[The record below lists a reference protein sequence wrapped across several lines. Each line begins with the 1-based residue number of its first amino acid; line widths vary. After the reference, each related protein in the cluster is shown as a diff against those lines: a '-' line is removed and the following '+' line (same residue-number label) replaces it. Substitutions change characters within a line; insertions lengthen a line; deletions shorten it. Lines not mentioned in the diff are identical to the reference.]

1 MSERPEARAAESRL
15 KALLDEALDAKVTQG
30 LACVVTTAA
39 KDGPR
44 FSYACGKTHRDEGAF
59 DVDERTVF
67 DLASLTKVLSTTLLC
82 ASAVSEGKLSLDEEP
97 WPSWPG
103 VRVRNVLLHDG
114 GLLWWAPFFERVPS
128 LLVGL
133 PEGGED
139 VVREV
144 LATPLAH
151 AVESKTVY
159 SDLGFIA
166 LGALLEERLGQ
177 RLDRAFDEV
186 ARQAYGETG
195 LRYVPI
201 FEEGFHPAIPHV
213 AATSR
218 CPWRLRVLQGQ
229 VDDDNAFAMGGIA
242 GHAGLFG
249 DVSDVEAA
257 GRFHLAAA
265 MGRLEGPLA
274 ETLRAFASWDGPR
287 RLGYDRPTEGGST
300 GGALSSRGFGH
311 LGFTGTSLWLD
322 PEAPG
327 EDGALYVLLTNRVC
341 ESRMNQGIKELRPA
355 FHRAAREW
363 LEAVSS

>member
-1 MSERPEARAAESRL
+1 MPDAREAEARLR
-15 KALLDEALDAKVTQG
+15 ALLDDAVERGVTPG
-30 LACVVTTAA
+30 FSCVVASGA
-39 KDGPR
+39 PGGPR
-44 FSYACGKTHRDEGAF
+44 LTYAAGKTHRDPGAF

-82 ASAVSEGKLSLDEEP
+82 AHAVSEHALSLDEEP

-103 VRVRNVLLHDG
+103 VRVRNALLHDG
-114 GLLWWAPFFERVPS
+114 GLSWWAPFHERVPS
-128 LLVGL
+128 LFVGL
-133 PEGGED
+133 PEGAHV

-144 LATPLAH
+144 LATPLAR
-151 AVESKTVY
+151 AVGSETVY

-177 RLDRAFDEV
+177 RLDRAFDDV
-186 ARQAYGETG
+186 SRRAYGATG
-195 LRYVPI
+195 LRYVPL
-201 FEEGFHPAIPHV
+201 FEEGFHPSLPHV

-218 CPWRLRVLQGQ
+218 CPWRGRVLQGQ
-229 VDDDNAFAMGGIA
+229 VNDDNAFAMGGIA

-249 DVSDVEAA
+249 TAVDVEAA

-265 MGRLEGPLA
+265 MARTQGALA

-287 RLGYDRPTEGGST
+287 RLGYDRPSEGGTT
-300 GGALSSRGFGH
+300 GGAVSARGFGH

-322 PEAPG
+322 PEGPG

-341 ESRMNQGIKELRPA
+341 ESRDHVPPGGGIKELRQA
-355 FHRAAREW
+355 FHRAARAW
-363 LEAVSS
+363 LAAAW